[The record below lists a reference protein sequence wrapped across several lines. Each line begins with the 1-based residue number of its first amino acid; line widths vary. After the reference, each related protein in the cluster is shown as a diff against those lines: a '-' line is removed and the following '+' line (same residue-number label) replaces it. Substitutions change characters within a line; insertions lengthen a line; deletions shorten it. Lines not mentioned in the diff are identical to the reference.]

1 MSQLDEA
8 ASDHGV
14 TITEAR
20 HSVDASHEEGTC
32 RESMAVIRAD
42 YGGLD
47 IESGHPLLVLRGQS
61 IPLQIDLIEPDAR
74 RKE

>member
-1 MSQLDEA
+1 
-8 ASDHGV
+8 
-14 TITEAR
+14 
-20 HSVDASHEEGTC
+20 
-32 RESMAVIRAD
+32 MAVICAD

-61 IPLQIDLIEPDAR
+61 ISLQIDLIEPDAR